1 MRITINELR
10 QLVKSVISE
19 TMRFDGSDY
28 VYEDP
33 DDESFAFDFEL
44 NGNLF
49 DVEGE
54 YYGEDDINL
63 EIISIYTDEGYIDGY
78 KLDDEGMEMYSGL
91 TIDGFEKY
99 VEDLIKKKNGQ

>member
-54 YYGEDDINL
+54 YYGEDDIDL
-63 EIISIYTDEGYIDGY
+63 DIVSIYTDEGYIDGY
-78 KLDDEGMEMYSGL
+78 ELDDEDMKMYSGL
-91 TIDGFEKY
+91 TYGDFKKY
-99 VEDLIKKKNGQ
+99 VEDLINDRK

>member
-19 TMRFDGSDY
+19 TIRFDGSDY
-28 VYEDP
+28 MYEDP
-33 DDESFAFDFEL
+33 DESFAFDFEL

-54 YYGEDDINL
+54 YYGENDIHFD
-63 EIISIYTDEGYIDGY
+63 IISIYVDGEYIDGTE
-78 KLDDEGMEMYSGL
+78 LDDEGMEMYSGL
-91 TIDGFEKY
+91 TINEFEKH
-99 VEDLIKKKNGQ
+99 VEDLIENG